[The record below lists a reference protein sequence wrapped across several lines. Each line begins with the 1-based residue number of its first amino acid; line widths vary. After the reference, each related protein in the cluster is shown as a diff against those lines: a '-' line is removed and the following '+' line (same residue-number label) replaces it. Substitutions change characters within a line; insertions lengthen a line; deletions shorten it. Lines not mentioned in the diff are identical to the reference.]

1 MAKRQVANE
10 TILTFEK
17 KVKNESWCKISNFLE
32 KNSMKRKQKMSS
44 KKNGQIFLEEEL

>member
-1 MAKRQVANE
+1 MEKRQVANE

-32 KNSMKRKQKMSS
+32 KKFDE
-44 KKNGQIFLEEEL
+44 KKIENVV